1 MFWWDTLSHTEFSS
15 VGFSQCLGHPV
26 HFVVSARALNVV
38 GFLNLIPSRKSSRC
52 CLAIWF
58 TKVEARDRFLKTSLQ
73 KLQINSS
80 AKYSSSSF
88 SGEGGGN
95 STLKSL
101 TSS

>member
-1 MFWWDTLSHTEFSS
+1 M
-15 VGFSQCLGHPV
+15 
-26 HFVVSARALNVV
+26 VSAGALNVV

-95 STLKSL
+95 STLQSL
-101 TSS
+101 TSFFPCRIFEVHLFKKGNINVGG